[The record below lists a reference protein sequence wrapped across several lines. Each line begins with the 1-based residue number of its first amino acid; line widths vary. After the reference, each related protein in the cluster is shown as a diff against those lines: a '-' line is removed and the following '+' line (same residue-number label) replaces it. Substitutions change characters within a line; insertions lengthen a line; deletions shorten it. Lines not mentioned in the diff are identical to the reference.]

1 MWAGCGGIFPN
12 VAGMMRDFVAQYQGN
27 ARFTDQYFLK
37 AVLWS
42 TVRQSLL
49 SHDDIFGFHHAEPW
63 PAHPPVRWKAEH
75 FHVGSNAGFTVM
87 AGPARN
93 RTGKN
98 RLCY

>member
-1 MWAGCGGIFPN
+1 MRDYFTHTELLLAGMWAGCGGIFPN

-49 SHDDIFGFHHAEPW
+49 SHDDIFGFHHAEPGLRI
-63 PAHPPVRWKAEH
+63 HP
-75 FHVGSNAGFTVM
+75 FAGRQNISMWGATP
-87 AGPARN
+87 GLR
-93 RTGKN
+93 
-98 RLCY
+98 